1 MFDKN
6 TDSLFQVFNGDA
18 TNDDFDDVEDFS
30 SDEEM
35 ITTTTTKRTGSAEPE
50 TGNKKQKTDM
60 DVDDAKK
67 FRDDIAKQIV
77 PVVADTFEE
86 ETSRAVANI
95 AGLQGTTTED
105 GEKLVLSHQVRHQVA
120 VPPNYPYVPISQ
132 HKAPEDPARVY
143 PFTLDPFQRV
153 AVSSIERNESVL
165 VSAHTSA
172 GKTVV
177 AEYAIAQC
185 LKNKQRVIYTS
196 PIKVP
201 WIHSELEFMQ
211 RTHHFFNRLYLI
223 KSIVNLQ
230 RNLVM

>member
-1 MFDKN
+1 MFEAE
-6 TDSLFQVFNGDA
+6 TDSLFQVFSGDA
-18 TNDDFDDVEDFS
+18 TVDNFDDAMNDDFS
-30 SDEEM
+30 SDDEKISSVKRALSEE
-35 ITTTTTKRTGSAEPE
+35 AETE
-50 TGNKKQKTDM
+50 TKKQKLASDSKETQRARE
-60 DVDDAKK
+60 DVCN
-67 FRDDIAKQIV
+67 

-95 AGLQGTTTED
+95 AGLQATTTEE

-132 HKAPEDPARVY
+132 HVPPVDPARVY

-196 PIKVP
+196 PIKV
-201 WIHSELEFMQ
+201 IYKM
-211 RTHHFFNRLYLI
+211 
-223 KSIVNLQ
+223 
-230 RNLVM
+230 

>member
-1 MFDKN
+1 MFDEE
-6 TDSLFQVFNGDA
+6 TDSLFQVFSGDA
-18 TNDDFDDVEDFS
+18 TNDNFDDVEDFS

-35 ITTTTTKRTGSAEPE
+35 ITSVKRANSAELE
-50 TGNKKQKTDM
+50 KEIKKQKI
-60 DVDDAKK
+60 DVDSEEVKK
-67 FRDDIAKQIV
+67 FREDIAKQIA

-86 ETSRAVANI
+86 ETSRSVANI
-95 AGLQGTTTED
+95 AGLQGKTSEE

-132 HKAPEDPARVY
+132 HKPPADPARTY

-196 PIKVP
+196 PIKVY
-201 WIHSELEFMQ
+201 I
-211 RTHHFFNRLYLI
+211 TA
-223 KSIVNLQ
+223 
-230 RNLVM
+230 

>member
-1 MFDKN
+1 MFDEE
-6 TDSLFQVFNGDA
+6 TDSLFQVFSGDA
-18 TNDDFDDVEDFS
+18 TNDNFDDVEDFS
-30 SDEEM
+30 SDEEK
-35 ITTTTTKRTGSAEPE
+35 ITSMKRANSAELE
-50 TGNKKQKTDM
+50 EVIKKQKI
-60 DVDDAKK
+60 DVDSEEVKK
-67 FRDDIAKQIV
+67 FRDDVAKQIA

-86 ETSRAVANI
+86 ETSRSVANI
-95 AGLQGTTTED
+95 AGLQGKASEE

-132 HKAPEDPARVY
+132 HKPPADPARSY

-196 PIKVP
+196 PIKVCYKK
-201 WIHSELEFMQ
+201 I
-211 RTHHFFNRLYLI
+211 
-223 KSIVNLQ
+223 
-230 RNLVM
+230 